1 MKLSRYSELFEAM
14 SPDEN
19 EITYSRIDQDNIL
32 PEVLRVIRPILEEL
46 EQLEQPL
53 TFEEFYDAM
62 ERLLDTLNPHDKS
75 IILAPRKR
83 WDNRPED

>member
-46 EQLEQPL
+46 EQLDQPL

-83 WDNRPED
+83 WDNRPEE

>member
-46 EQLEQPL
+46 EQLE
-53 TFEEFYDAM
+53 
-62 ERLLDTLNPHDKS
+62 
-75 IILAPRKR
+75 
-83 WDNRPED
+83 